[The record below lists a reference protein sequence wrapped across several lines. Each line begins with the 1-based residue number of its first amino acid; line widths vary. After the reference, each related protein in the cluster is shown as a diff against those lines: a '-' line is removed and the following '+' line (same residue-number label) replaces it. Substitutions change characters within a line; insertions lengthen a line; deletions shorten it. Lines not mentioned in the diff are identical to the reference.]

1 MTLLPRG
8 AGCSSI
14 GTARDRGP
22 GGRLVSLS
30 PQLAEYARGWIEE
43 DGIEFDV
50 LLDLGLGVARDY
62 GLTFRI
68 EGDLRTLY
76 RDKLGIDL
84 ARFNGDESWELP
96 LTATFII
103 DRSGTIVY
111 SCADP
116 DYTVRAEPDEVLA
129 AIPTPE

>member
-1 MTLLPRG
+1 M
-8 AGCSSI
+8 
-14 GTARDRGP
+14 
-22 GGRLVSLS
+22 
-30 PQLAEYARGWIEE
+30 
-43 DGIEFDV
+43 
-50 LLDLGLGVARDY
+50 ARDY

-116 DYTVRAEPDEVLA
+116 DYTVRPEPADVVA
-129 AIPTPE
+129 AIPSPRT